1 MCDYSL
7 EMYRSR
13 PAREGE
19 KYVSHRFPS
28 GSIGFIAP
36 GDADTAVCMA
46 CDTKLKLVNLPIHL
60 RKRLDIGEA
69 VVTFAHVEGGPH
81 HDGIRFADG
90 EAVTLQQL
98 GPNVEAYLVPAVAE
112 TQVPK
117 APGAGAKRELE
128 TA

>member
-13 PAREGE
+13 PARVGE
-19 KYVSHRFPS
+19 KYVSHRFAS

-36 GDADTAVCMA
+36 GDTDTAVCMA

-60 RKRLDIGEA
+60 RQQLDVGEA
-69 VVTFAHVEGGPH
+69 VVTFAHLDVGPH
-81 HDGIRFADG
+81 HDGVRFANG

-98 GPNVEAYLVPAVAE
+98 GPNVEAYLVDALVTPQKLPQHDDAL
-112 TQVPK
+112 VP
-117 APGAGAKRELE
+117 GE
-128 TA
+128 

>member
-19 KYVSHRFPS
+19 KYVSHRFAS

-36 GDADTAVCMA
+36 GDSDTAVCMA

-60 RKRLDIGEA
+60 RQQLDVGEA
-69 VVTFAHVEGGPH
+69 IVTFAHLDTGPH
-81 HDGIRFADG
+81 HDGVRFANG

-98 GPNVEAYLVPAVAE
+98 GPNVEAYLVDALVEPRVVKEREDALVAGE
-112 TQVPK
+112 
-117 APGAGAKRELE
+117 
-128 TA
+128 